1 MNEEQIKAYY
11 NFLMQVLQAVADSN
25 GDPDVV
31 YPLLQQNLDKLDEN
45 LKSILGAWAIKIL
58 LLPTLTKEEAYQ
70 VAATLFKFSVFIAQ
84 FSLGNPS
91 HNLEIA
97 IIGYKSIFGVCNREA
112 FPYEWATTQNNLG
125 NAYSERI
132 QGDRA
137 DNLEQAID
145 AYTQALQVYTREA
158 FPQKWATTQNNLG
171 NAYSDYS
178 ERIEKD
184 KADNLE
190 QAITAYTKALKVRTR
205 KAFPYEWAT
214 TQNNLGNAYCERIKE
229 DKADNLELAIDA
241 YTQALQIY
249 TREAFPEDWAIT
261 QNNLGT
267 AYRERIKGDKADNLE
282 QAIDAYTQ
290 ALQVYTREAFPQY
303 WAGIQNNLGNAYS
316 ERIKGDK
323 ADNLE
328 QAIDAYTQALK
339 VYTREAFP
347 QYWAMTQYNLGNA
360 YSERIKENKADNLK
374 LAIDAYIQALQV
386 YTLEAFPYQWAG
398 TQNNLGLAY
407 QKRGEVDKANN
418 IELAIIA
425 FQNALQV
432 YTAKTLPIECLRTS
446 GNLGNLAF
454 KQENWLLAIEAYD
467 LAIESIEITRNWART
482 DERRQEILAES
493 MGVYGNMIQAC
504 INQSHIEQKRGK
516 LQQAQDLLEKALE
529 TSERSR
535 CRQLADLFA
544 VRDLYP
550 GGNIPPEIEEYNQL
564 QQQISNLRYRNSSD
578 NTRQLAEAGTHSQTR
593 AQFEAETEEIKQLE
607 DEKKKIWEKIR
618 SYDPV
623 LAGQLQVDP
632 LKIKDIQA
640 LIPDEKTA
648 LLSFYSTDNDTYIFI
663 LRNVGEKLEKR
674 LVNLHICKNQGIET
688 LQDWVFYNWFI
699 PYLDNKQLWRDNMAE
714 FLAEL
719 SERLQLKSLVD
730 EHLTGIEELIIVP
743 HLSLHQIPFAALP
756 IEPKPTTSELS
767 DEINSPSGEFYQ
779 EETTRGPTL
788 PRRNVQPKTSV
799 KVSPKPSEYLGE
811 RFRLRVVPSCQIL
824 NFCYRRDPISS
835 AKMGIVENATG
846 DLVFTEYECKIL
858 SQLYQVPDSQRLY
871 FQNATFENYQNLI
884 KNVQFIH
891 SSHHASSRLDNPLDS
906 KLMLYEGEVT
916 LSHLLTWRL
925 PELSDVFLSCCE
937 THFTMTQITDDTLTL
952 AAGFLCAGAR
962 SVVSTLWSVS
972 DLSTALFCLFY
983 YQNIR
988 QNFTRS
994 EALQKA
1000 QFQLRTLTG
1009 KQLEEKYKA
1018 ELDNY
1023 LSKEKSKKLFK
1034 QELPFESPY
1043 YWAGFVSQ
1051 GLS

>member
-1 MNEEQIKAYY
+1 MNEEQIEVYY
-11 NFLMQVLQAVADSN
+11 NFLMQVLHAVLDSN
-25 GDPDVV
+25 GDPNIV

-45 LKSILGAWAIKIL
+45 LGYILKDWASK
-58 LLPTLTKEEAYQ
+58 
-70 VAATLFKFSVFIAQ
+70 TLFNLPLQEADKVPAVILFTFSHLIAE
-84 FSLGNPS
+84 FPLGNRS

-97 IIGYKSIFGVCNREA
+97 IIGYKSILGLYTREA
-112 FPYEWATTQNNLG
+112 FPYEWAMTQNNLG
-125 NAYSERI
+125 IVYSERI
-132 QGDRA
+132 QG
-137 DNLEQAID
+137 
-145 AYTQALQVYTREA
+145 
-158 FPQKWATTQNNLG
+158 
-171 NAYSDYS
+171 
-178 ERIEKD
+178 
-184 KADNLE
+184 
-190 QAITAYTKALKVRTR
+190 
-205 KAFPYEWAT
+205 
-214 TQNNLGNAYCERIKE
+214 

-241 YTQALQIY
+241 YTQALQVS
-249 TREAFPEDWAIT
+249 TREAFPEDWAMT
-261 QNNLGT
+261 QNNLGN

-282 QAIDAYTQ
+282 QAIDAYKQ
-290 ALQVYTREAFPQY
+290 ALQVRTREAFPQDWAMTQNNLGLAYSERIKEDKADNLKQAIDACTEALKVYTREAFPY
-303 WAGIQNNLGNAYS
+303 EWAMTQNNLGNAYS
-316 ERIKGDK
+316 QRIEGDK

-328 QAIDAYTQALK
+328 QAIDAYTEALK

-347 QYWAMTQYNLGNA
+347 YEWARTQNNLGNA
-360 YSERIKENKADNLK
+360 YSERIQGDKADNLQQ
-374 LAIDAYIQALQV
+374 AFNAY
-386 YTLEAFPYQWAG
+386 T
-398 TQNNLGLAY
+398 
-407 QKRGEVDKANN
+407 
-418 IELAIIA
+418 A

-432 YTAKTLPIECLRTS
+432 HTLKTFPLDCLQTS
-446 GNLGNLAF
+446 WNLGDLAL
-454 KQENWLLAIEAYD
+454 KQGDWQLAIEAYD

-482 DERRQEILAES
+482 DKRRQEILAES
-493 MGVYGNMIQAC
+493 IDVYANMIQAC
-504 INQSHIEQKRGK
+504 INQSHLEQKQGK

-529 TSERSR
+529 TSERYR

-550 GGNIPPEIEEYNQL
+550 DGNIPPEIEQYNQL
-564 QQQISNLRYRNSSD
+564 QQQIYNLRDRYSSD
-578 NTRQLAEAGTHSQTR
+578 NTRQLTEAGTHSQTR
-593 AQFEAETEEIKQLE
+593 AQFEAETEEIKRLE

-632 LKIKDIQA
+632 LEIKDIQA
-640 LIPDEKTA
+640 LITDETTA

-663 LRNVGEKLEKR
+663 LRNVGEKLENR

-688 LQDWVFYNWFI
+688 LQNWIYDNWFT
-699 PYLDNKQLWRDNMAE
+699 PYCNRKNSKLWWENMTE

-756 IEPKPTTSELS
+756 IEPKPTTPELS
-767 DEINSPSGEFYQ
+767 DEINSPSGEFYP
-779 EETTRGPTL
+779 EETTREFTIT
-788 PRRNVQPKTSV
+788 PRISQPKTPV
-799 KVSPKPSEYLGE
+799 KVTPKPSEYLGD

-824 NFCYRRDPISS
+824 NFCSRRDPISS

-906 KLMLYEGEVT
+906 KLTLYEGEVT

-937 THFTMTQITDDTLTL
+937 THFTLTQITDDTLTL

-962 SVVSTLWSVS
+962 SVVSTLWAVD

-983 YQNIR
+983 YQNIQ

-1000 QFQLRTLTG
+1000 QVQLRTLTG

-1023 LSKEKSKKLFK
+1023 LLKQQAEENRDKIWNHQRDLLSLCK
-1034 QELPFESPY
+1034 QEFPFSSPY